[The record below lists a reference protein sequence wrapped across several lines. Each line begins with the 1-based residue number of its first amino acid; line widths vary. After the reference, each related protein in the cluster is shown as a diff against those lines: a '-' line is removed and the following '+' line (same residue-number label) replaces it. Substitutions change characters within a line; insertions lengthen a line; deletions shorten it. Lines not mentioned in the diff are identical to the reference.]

1 MSAARCRGSLRRP
14 PRHATSAF
22 GRIRPEPHRTTTRIA
37 TLSVGPSAILSG
49 SAAAW
54 WHGIVDDRPETITV
68 TAPRGRHGPPVK
80 GVRILNRSLADADVL
95 IRGDLRVT
103 GIALSALEGGVE
115 LGAEVIDSVL
125 QQRRTTGWTV
135 LNSTW
140 ADLTERADYVASS
153 IRQALNVA
161 A

>member
-1 MSAARCRGSLRRP
+1 M
-14 PRHATSAF
+14 
-22 GRIRPEPHRTTTRIA
+22 
-37 TLSVGPSAILSG
+37 
-49 SAAAW
+49 
-54 WHGIVDDRPETITV
+54 
-68 TAPRGRHGPPVK
+68 K

-140 ADLTERADYVASS
+140 ADLTERADHVASS
-153 IRQALNVA
+153 IRQALSVA